1 MRAIAERFLGRSAAP
16 AERHSL
22 FNRKFVSVRIDQF
35 HFARYNVRTVLDCL
49 DCYLSHNVNLN
60 VISTEVERSLDVS
73 ETIRDSSTPLGM
85 TKRNRTQ
92 MKTFAAI
99 TFLLASSLLAQSEAP
114 SKHPFT
120 FEDMMALKRVGA
132 PVPSPGGK
140 WVVFDCEDVDLAA
153 NTKISHLW
161 IVPARNGESRRLNP
175 TPNHEERP
183 RFSLD
188 GKRLIWTSK
197 ATDPTQ
203 IWMCDFD
210 PEAGQLVGKPH
221 QVTNISTGADGAI
234 WSPDGK
240 NIVFVSSVY
249 PDCKDDACNKQRD
262 EELKKSKVKAKIFSR
277 LFYRHWNTFTEFKRS
292 HLFVVSAD
300 ANSTALSRQVGG
312 SPPDVEPRDVTPG
325 DHDVPPFHLGGQ
337 DMYAMSPDS
346 QELAYTS
353 NIESEAGP
361 AFVEATSTNNEIF
374 TVPISGGSPKK
385 ISTSP
390 GSDTTPLY
398 SPDGKY
404 IAWRSQARAGFEAD
418 KWRLFLYDRTSGEIR
433 DLTSN
438 FDHSVGSFAIS
449 LTPPVQHLKHVTPI
463 VFSAEEHGEAPIFMA
478 ILEEGAAPAKLAQ
491 LHADDLMF
499 SPDAVYFTRMS
510 VMAPNEICRLEF
522 MSDKSKPNVQ
532 QITYM
537 NDTLLSQ
544 IDMQP
549 LNSFTFKGADNDDV
563 QGFIVKPPGFDPNKK
578 YPLKFLIHGGPQG
591 AWGNSWTYRWNA
603 ELFAATGNY
612 VVVMINFHGST
623 GYGQKFTDSISGD
636 WGGKPYIDLM
646 KGLDYVE
653 KTYPFINKNREAA
666 LGASYGGYMAN
677 WILGHTNRFKCIV
690 SHDGVFNAESAYGTT
705 EEIWFMNWEFGGP
718 PWKKPDVYRKW
729 SPHEYAANFKTPTL
743 VVHGQNDY
751 RIDVSQA
758 FDLFTTLQIL
768 KVPSKMLYFP
778 DEGHWVLKPQN
789 SRLWYKTVNDWV
801 DQWCGR

>member
-1 MRAIAERFLGRSAAP
+1 MKIFLAIILSFAT
-16 AERHSL
+16 
-22 FNRKFVSVRIDQF
+22 SVF
-35 HFARYNVRTVLDCL
+35 
-49 DCYLSHNVNLN
+49 
-60 VISTEVERSLDVS
+60 
-73 ETIRDSSTPLGM
+73 
-85 TKRNRTQ
+85 
-92 MKTFAAI
+92 
-99 TFLLASSLLAQSEAP
+99 AQSQ
-114 SKHPFT
+114 KHPFT
-120 FEDMMALKRVGA
+120 FEDMMKLKRVGA
-132 PVPSPGGK
+132 PVPSPDGK

-153 NTKISHLW
+153 NTKTSHLW
-161 IVPARNGESRRLNP
+161 IVPASGGESRRLNP

-183 RFSLD
+183 RFSPD

-210 PEAGQLVGKPH
+210 SNGGSLVGKPH

-240 NIVFVSSVY
+240 NIVFVSAVY

-277 LFYRHWNTFTEFKRS
+277 LFYRHWNAFTEFKRS

-300 ANSTALSRQVGG
+300 ADASQSNIT
-312 SPPDVEPRDVTPG
+312 RDLTPG
-325 DHDVPPFHLGGQ
+325 DHDVPPFSLGGQ
-337 DMYAMSPDS
+337 DMYTISPDG
-346 QELAYTS
+346 QEVAYTS
-353 NIESEAGP
+353 NVDE
-361 AFVEATSTNNEIF
+361 VEATSTNNEIF
-374 TVPISGGSPKK
+374 VVPISGPATAGKK

-404 IAWRSQARAGFEAD
+404 LAWRSQARAGFEAD
-418 KWRLFLYDRTSGEIR
+418 EWRLFVQDRQSGKIE
-433 DLTSN
+433 DLTKDPPGG
-438 FDHSVGSFAIS
+438 FDVSVGSFTWTS
-449 LTPPVQHLKHVTPI
+449 DSRHI
-463 VFSAEEHGEAPIFMA
+463 VLSAEHQGDTFVIWLAPGS
-478 ILEEGAAPAKLAQ
+478 EQHTVDVRGGSG
-491 LHADDLMF
+491 HVDDLICQDQRLWF
-499 SPDAVYFTRMS
+499 SKAT
-510 VMAPNEICRLEF
+510 AIQPNEIWRVDF
-522 MSDKSKPNVQ
+522 SDDVRSQ
-532 QITYM
+532 QAWRAVTHM
-537 NDTLLSQ
+537 NDALLAQ

-549 LNSFTFKGADNDDV
+549 LEPFTLKGANDEEV
-563 QGFIVKPPGFDPNKK
+563 QGFMVKPPGFDPNKK

-603 ELFAATGNY
+603 ELFAATGNSESFREPSGY

-636 WGGKPYIDLM
+636 WGGKPYVDLM

-653 KTYPFINKNREAA
+653 KTYPFIDKNREAA
-666 LGASYGGYMAN
+666 MGASYGGYMTN

-690 SHDGVFNAESAYGTT
+690 THDGMFNAESAYGMT
-705 EEIWFMNWEFGGP
+705 EELWFPEWEFKGP
-718 PWKKPDVYRKW
+718 PWKKRDVYRKW
-729 SPHEYAANFKTPTL
+729 SPHEYAQNFKTPTL

-751 RIDVSQA
+751 RLDVSQA

-789 SRLWYKTVNDWV
+789 SQLWYKTVNDWV
-801 DQWCGR
+801 DQWCGAK

>member
-1 MRAIAERFLGRSAAP
+1 MKKFLAITLLLATS
-16 AERHSL
+16 
-22 FNRKFVSVRIDQF
+22 
-35 HFARYNVRTVLDCL
+35 
-49 DCYLSHNVNLN
+49 
-60 VISTEVERSLDVS
+60 
-73 ETIRDSSTPLGM
+73 
-85 TKRNRTQ
+85 
-92 MKTFAAI
+92 TFAQ
-99 TFLLASSLLAQSEAP
+99 TV
-114 SKHPFT
+114 KRPFT

-132 PVPSPGGK
+132 PVPSPNGK
-140 WVVFDCEDVDLAA
+140 WVVFDCVDVDLAA

-161 IVPARNGESRRLNP
+161 IVPANGPAAAGRRLNR

-183 RFSLD
+183 RFSPD

-210 PEAGQLVGKPH
+210 SNAGTLVGKPH

-240 NIVFVSSVY
+240 NIVFVSAVY

-262 EELKKSKVKAKIFSR
+262 EELKKGKVKAKIFTR
-277 LFYRHWNTFTEFKRS
+277 LFYRHWNALTEFKRS

-300 ANSTALSRQVGG
+300 ADRKSGASPDSADGHPDRQSADQQAGRLPAESG
-312 SPPDVEPRDVTPG
+312 KMPDLQPRDLTPG
-325 DHDVPPFHLGGQ
+325 DHDVPPFSLGGQ
-337 DMYAMSPDS
+337 DMYAISPDG

-353 NIESEAGP
+353 NIDE
-361 AFVEATSTNNEIF
+361 VEATSTNNEIF
-374 TVPISGGSPKK
+374 VVPIAVESAVPSGQNRQSGSDPDALRTAHTAAPKAKK
-385 ISTSP
+385 ISSSP
-390 GSDTTPLY
+390 GADTTPLY

-404 IAWRSQARAGFEAD
+404 LAWRSQARAGFEAD
-418 KWRLFLYDRTSGEIR
+418 QWRLFIMDRQTGETR
-433 DLTSN
+433 HLKGNTYL
-438 FDHSVGSFAIS
+438 SVGNLAWANFGSEFADVPDIFF
-449 LTPPVQHLKHVTPI
+449 T
-463 VFSAEEHGEAPIFMA
+463 AEESGGVSVNSMSPKHRGDFAVAVFAFDYPNHADHPE
-478 ILEEGAAPAKLAQ
+478 AAPDPRVDNLVFANRT
-491 LHADDLMF
+491 MF
-499 SPDAVYFTRMS
+499 FTRNS
-510 VMAPNEICRLEF
+510 ISGPDEIFRVPLP
-522 MSDKSKPNVQ
+522 KPESIIGVHHPEQ
-532 QITYM
+532 LTHM
-537 NDTLLSQ
+537 NDALLSQ

-549 LNSFTFKGADNDDV
+549 LESFTFKGANNDNV
-563 QGFIVKPPGFDPNKK
+563 QGFMLKPPGFDPNKK

-591 AWGNSWTYRWNA
+591 AWGNEWTYRWNA

-636 WGGKPYIDLM
+636 WGGKPYVDLM

-653 KTYPFINKNREAA
+653 KTYPFIDKNREAA

-677 WILGHTNRFKCIV
+677 WLLGHTNRFKCIV
-690 SHDGVFNAESAYGTT
+690 SHDGMFNAESAYGTT
-705 EEIWFMNWEFGGP
+705 EELWFPNWEFGGP
-718 PWKKPDVYRKW
+718 PWKKRDVYRKW

-743 VVHGQNDY
+743 VVHGQLDY
-751 RIDVSQA
+751 RLDVSQG
-758 FDLFTTLQIL
+758 FDLFTTLQVL